1 MTHLFISHSTR
12 DGGPIAQQLS
22 AALEAAGHRCWIAP
36 RDVKPGVPY
45 PGQIVT
51 AIESS
56 AGLVLLVTPAAN
68 ESPDVL
74 QEIQLAST
82 ARKTIAPVI
91 VSGCAPGPDLR
102 YYLGVRHQIP
112 WSDARGTT
120 TELLRSFP
128 AAALPRSTIGDAMHK
143 FVDDARAAGRI
154 PPVAGVESSAE
165 ANQIF
170 DVFMLMPG
178 QSKINVIKVVR
189 EYTGWG
195 LAETKQIVE
204 GFPPVR
210 VGLAMPK
217 TRAEQMIRD
226 LNSVGATMMPLAAH
240 KA

>member
-22 AALEAAGHRCWIAP
+22 AALEQAGHRCWIAP
-36 RDVKPGVPY
+36 RDVRPGVPY

-51 AIESS
+51 AIENSG
-56 AGLVLLVTPAAN
+56 GLVLVVTPGAN
-68 ESPDVL
+68 DSPDVL

-112 WSDARGTT
+112 WSDAKAATG
-120 TELLRSFP
+120 ELLRSFP
-128 AAALPRSTIGDAMHK
+128 ATAAAAPAAHPL
-143 FVDDARAAGRI
+143 ARQFAETLANI
-154 PPVAGVESSAE
+154 SAE
-165 ANQIF
+165 QGETF

-178 QSKINVIKVVR
+178 EHKINVIKTVR

-195 LAETKQIVE
+195 LAETKLIVE
-204 GFPPVR
+204 GMPPVR
-210 VGLAMPK
+210 VGMSMPK

-226 LNSVGATMMPLAAH
+226 LKSVGATMMPIAPN